1 MDVPVEI
8 QVAVFLKEF
17 KSIVTRGRGLL
28 VIPRKTNRDTLIE
41 LSINKRIRIIEI
53 LSLSKENYC
62 NGPKPDKDMP
72 GDIWEFGKVIN
83 GVEVYIKLK
92 IADAACERIAK
103 CISFH
108 KAKFPLDFPLR

>member
-1 MDVPVEI
+1 
-8 QVAVFLKEF
+8 
-17 KSIVTRGRGLL
+17 
-28 VIPRKTNRDTLIE
+28 
-41 LSINKRIRIIEI
+41 
-53 LSLSKENYC
+53 
-62 NGPKPDKDMP
+62 MP